1 MPPPPPST
9 APPLHPNSLQKFDDG
24 TSAAL
29 CTEVAQYGGAS
40 FDSHAAAIS
49 TFAESSAVE
58 FWAQTAGGIPDVAFR
73 VASVMGGI
81 CGVDARGGLKMAD
94 GATDES
100 VGGWTRFLFPLEK
113 FDCTGE
119 VTPATLN
126 RLQWENKGPAAAAFC
141 VRDVRLLPK

>member
-1 MPPPPPST
+1 M
-9 APPLHPNSLQKFDDG
+9 QKFDDG
-24 TSAAL
+24 ASAAL

-58 FWAQTAGGIPDVAFR
+58 FWAQTSSGIPDVAFR

-94 GATDES
+94 GATGES
-100 VGGWTRFLFPLEK
+100 VAGWTRFLFSLEK

-119 VTPATLN
+119 VTPDKLN
-126 RLQWENKGPAAAAFC
+126 RIQWENKGPGAAAFC